1 MKTYDDDIL
10 CSDDNRDEDFVP
22 ETPAKGTSSKRKLSI
37 LFSKTIVQK
46 KKKNPEGN
54 ESADEDDEEAVEI
67 NKKTI
72 KKIKKKN
79 KQAKN
84 TKKIQQKRS
93 HSSDN
98 SSSDLQEGSRSDDGN
113 VSKKVSSSRYG
124 KVAFYKVYKGPARY
138 FPENN

>member
-1 MKTYDDDIL
+1 MMMISCAAMIIEMRTLYLKCLPKVLHQNENCQYCL
-10 CSDDNRDEDFVP
+10 VRPQC
-22 ETPAKGTSSKRKLSI
+22 
-37 LFSKTIVQK
+37 K
-46 KKKNPEGN
+46 KKTTPEGN
-54 ESADEDDEEAVEI
+54 ESADEDDNEAVEI

-72 KKIKKKN
+72 KKILKKN

-98 SSSDLQEGSRSDDGN
+98 SSSDLQEGSSSDDGN
-113 VSKKVSSSRYG
+113 VSKKVNSSRYG